1 MFVRDY
7 MTRHPMMADEAMPVV
22 EAQRLMGEAK
32 IRRLPVV
39 GDGKRLVGLITR
51 QSLLVDPGKLG
62 SLNMWDIASYLSG
75 LTLKDVMLKAAD
87 VVTVGPDL
95 TIEEAARIMVEKKIG
110 CLPVLEDDV
119 VIGII
124 TETDLLA
131 QLTSMMDL
139 RCPGVRAT
147 VRMPTD
153 LVGGLAR
160 LVDAV
165 AAKGWGINAL
175 GGSVFPKD
183 PALWDAVIKIER
195 VTKEEMIEVLRQVQG
210 ETIIDVREV

>member
-7 MTRHPMMADEAMPVV
+7 MTRHPMMAQPDMPAVV
-22 EAQRLMGEAK
+22 AQRLMTEAHV
-32 IRRLPVV
+32 RRLPVV
-39 GDGKRLVGLITR
+39 GDGKRLLGLVTR

-62 SLNMWDIASYLSG
+62 SLNMWDIAGYLSG
-75 LTLKDVMLKAAD
+75 LTVKDVMIKAGD

-95 TIEEAARIMVEKKIG
+95 TIEEAARIMVEQKIG
-110 CLPVLEDDV
+110 CLPVLEDNV

-131 QLTSMMDL
+131 QLASMMDL

-153 LVGGLAR
+153 LRGGLAR

-165 AAKGWGINAL
+165 AGAGVGHQRAGRQRL
-175 GGSVFPKD
+175 P
-183 PALWDAVIKIER
+183 ER
-195 VTKEEMIEVLRQVQG
+195 PRTVGRRDQDRRRDEGRNDRGPQTGQG
-210 ETIIDVREV
+210 

>member
-1 MFVRDY
+1 
-7 MTRHPMMADEAMPVV
+7 MMAEPDMPAVD
-22 EAQRLMGEAK
+22 AQRLMAEAR

-39 GDGKRLVGLITR
+39 GDGKRLLGLVTR

-62 SLNMWDIASYLSG
+62 SLNMWDIAGYLSG

-110 CLPVLEDDV
+110 CLPVLEDGV
-119 VIGII
+119 VVGII

-131 QLTSMMDL
+131 QLASMMDL

-153 LVGGLAR
+153 LRGGLAR

-165 AAKGWGINAL
+165 AAQGVGHQRAGRQRL
-175 GGSVFPKD
+175 PEGPRAVGRGDQDRGRDERGDDRGSQAGRGRSD
-183 PALWDAVIKIER
+183 H
-195 VTKEEMIEVLRQVQG
+195 
-210 ETIIDVREV
+210 